1 MCLELFMRQ
10 KILRIPKARN
20 NAAHASLQ
28 SYFDRISH
36 SLEDR
41 LSEYVQMKKYVR
53 IYGESKKL
61 LEIEKAV
68 NIAAGSI
75 YEINIDKRFD
85 TNSMKQLLKFLEEKT
100 KELTGLIRN
109 KPKSLQFKFVHQ
121 IIKSIHIVMNNL
133 VQINKNINRVNELI
147 PIIKALLKMPDKESN
162 YDNNAI
168 LIEINNALSVSITEP
183 NLTEIKNGLTKE
195 RIDLTQ
201 YDARLL
207 FEHMNDVSDKLIG
220 LLNDKLLLIIG
231 ISEFLIAGV
240 DDDGANDIT
249 AIQRLPDE
257 LRVLFLASSLFDII
271 YRIKQIRA
279 SIKGIFNNIKLC
291 LQIMNSER
299 LESQFQGALKGG
311 NPSVYELLAGNT
323 PRLLQRIKKAIIETA
338 PGLDALE
345 LKLKI
350 DTLDLNTIIR
360 MTYGLIYEKA
370 NKVWENPYEME

>member
-1 MCLELFMRQ
+1 MRQ

-75 YEINIDKRFD
+75 YEINIDKRLD
-85 TNSMKQLLKFLEEKT
+85 TNSMKQLLKLLEEKT

-109 KPKSLQFKFVHQ
+109 KPKTLQFKFVHQ
-121 IIKSIHIVMNNL
+121 VIKSIHIVMNNL
-133 VQINKNINRVNELI
+133 IQINKNINRVNELI

-168 LIEINNALSVSITEP
+168 LLEINNALSVSITEP
-183 NLTEIKNGLTKE
+183 NLTEIRNGLTKE
-195 RIDLTQ
+195 RIDLAQ

-240 DDDGANDIT
+240 DDDGANDVT
-249 AIQRLPDE
+249 AMQRLPDE

-279 SIKGIFNNIKLC
+279 NIKGIFNNIKLC

-311 NPSVYELLAGNT
+311 TPSVYELLASNT
-323 PRLLQRIKKAIIETA
+323 PRLLQRIKKSIIETA

>member
-1 MCLELFMRQ
+1 MRQ
-10 KILRIPKARN
+10 KILRISKARN

-75 YEINIDKRFD
+75 YEINIDKRLD
-85 TNSMKQLLKFLEEKT
+85 TNSMKQLLKLLEEKT

-109 KPKSLQFKFVHQ
+109 KPKTLQFKFVHQ
-121 IIKSIHIVMNNL
+121 VIKSIHIVMNNL
-133 VQINKNINRVNELI
+133 IQINKNINRVNELI

-168 LIEINNALSVSITEP
+168 LLEINNALSVSITEP

-195 RIDLTQ
+195 RIDLAQ

-240 DDDGANDIT
+240 DDDGANDVT
-249 AIQRLPDE
+249 AMQRLPDE

-279 SIKGIFNNIKLC
+279 NIKGIFNNIKLC

-299 LESQFQGALKGG
+299 LESQYQGALKGG
-311 NPSVYELLAGNT
+311 TPSVYELLASNT
-323 PRLLQRIKKAIIETA
+323 PRLLQRIKKSIIETA

>member
-1 MCLELFMRQ
+1 MRQ
-10 KILRIPKARN
+10 KILRISKARN

-85 TNSMKQLLKFLEEKT
+85 TNSMKQLLKLLEEKT

-133 VQINKNINRVNELI
+133 IQINKNINRVNEII

-183 NLTEIKNGLTKE
+183 NLTEIKNGLAKE

-279 SIKGIFNNIKLC
+279 GIKGIFNNIKLC

>member
-1 MCLELFMRQ
+1 MRQ

-85 TNSMKQLLKFLEEKT
+85 THSMKQLLKLLEEKV

-109 KPKSLQFKFVHQ
+109 KPKSLQFRFVHQ
-121 IIKSIHIVMNNL
+121 VIKSIHVVMNNL
-133 VQINKNINRVNELI
+133 IQINKNINRVNELI

-168 LIEINNALSVSITEP
+168 LLEINNALSVSITEP

-195 RIDLTQ
+195 RIDLAQ

-240 DDDGANDIT
+240 DDDGANDVT

-271 YRIKQIRA
+271 YRIKQIREN
-279 SIKGIFNNIKLC
+279 IKGIFNHIKLC
-291 LQIMNSER
+291 LQIMNSDR
-299 LESQFQGALKGG
+299 LESQYQGALKGG
-311 NPSVYELLAGNT
+311 TPSVYELLASNT
-323 PRLLQRIKKAIIETA
+323 PRLLQRIKKSIIETA

>member
-1 MCLELFMRQ
+1 MRQ
-10 KILRIPKARN
+10 KILRISKARN

-85 TNSMKQLLKFLEEKT
+85 TASMKQLLKLLEEKT

-109 KPKSLQFKFVHQ
+109 KPKTLQFKFVHQ
-121 IIKSIHIVMNNL
+121 VIKSIHIVMNNL
-133 VQINKNINRVNELI
+133 IQINKNINRVNELI

-168 LIEINNALSVSITEP
+168 LLEINNALSVSITEP

-195 RIDLTQ
+195 RIDLAQ

-240 DDDGANDIT
+240 DDDGANDVT

-271 YRIKQIRA
+271 YRIKQIREN
-279 SIKGIFNNIKLC
+279 IKGIFNNIKLC
-291 LQIMNSER
+291 LQIMNSDR

-311 NPSVYELLAGNT
+311 TPSVYELLASNT
-323 PRLLQRIKKAIIETA
+323 PRLLQRIKKSIIETA

>member
-1 MCLELFMRQ
+1 MRQ
-10 KILRIPKARN
+10 KILRTPKARN

-61 LEIEKAV
+61 LEIEKTI

-75 YEINIDKRFD
+75 YEINIDKKFD
-85 TNSMKQLLKFLEEKT
+85 AAAMKQLIKLLEEKI

-109 KPKSLQFKFVHQ
+109 KPKSLPIRFIRQV
-121 IIKSIHIVMNNL
+121 IKSIHIIINNL
-133 VQINKNINRVNELI
+133 IQINKNINRVNEVI
-147 PIIKALLKMPDKESN
+147 PIIKALLKMPDKEGN

-168 LIEINNALSVSITEP
+168 LIEINNALGISITEP
-183 NLTEIKNGLTKE
+183 NLTEIRQGLARE
-195 RIDLTQ
+195 HIDLTQ

-207 FEHMNDVSDKLIG
+207 FEHMNDVSDKLVG

-240 DDDGANDIT
+240 DDDGANDVT
-249 AIQRLPDE
+249 AEQRLPDE
-257 LRVLFLASSLFDII
+257 LRVLFLAASLLDII
-271 YRIKQIRA
+271 YRIKQIREN
-279 SIKGIFNNIKLC
+279 IKGIFNNIKLC

-299 LESQFQGALKGG
+299 LGSQFQGTLKGG
-311 NPSVYELLAGNT
+311 SPSTYELLALNT
-323 PRLLQRIKKAIIETA
+323 PRLLQRIKKAIIEIA
-338 PGLDALE
+338 PGLDALD

-350 DTLDLNTIIR
+350 DTLDLNTVIKI
-360 MTYGLIYEKA
+360 TYGLIYEKA

>member
-1 MCLELFMRQ
+1 MRQ
-10 KILRIPKARN
+10 KILRTPKARN

-61 LEIEKAV
+61 LEIEKAI

-75 YEINIDKRFD
+75 YEINIDKKFD
-85 TNSMKQLLKFLEEKT
+85 TATMKQLIKLLEEKI

-109 KPKSLQFKFVHQ
+109 KPKSLPVKFIHQ
-121 IIKSIHIVMNNL
+121 VIKSIHIIINNL
-133 VQINKNINRVNELI
+133 IQINKNIYRVNELI

-162 YDNNAI
+162 YDNSAI
-168 LIEINNALSVSITEP
+168 LLEINNALGISITEP
-183 NLTEIKNGLTKE
+183 NLTEIKNGLARE

-240 DDDGANDIT
+240 DDDGANDVT
-249 AIQRLPDE
+249 AGQRLPDE
-257 LRVLFLASSLFDII
+257 LRVLFLASSLLDII
-271 YRIKQIRA
+271 YRIKQIREN
-279 SIKGIFNNIKLC
+279 IKGIFNNIKLC

-299 LESQFQGALKGG
+299 LGSQFQGILKGG
-311 NPSVYELLAGNT
+311 NPSIYELLASNT
-323 PRLLQRIKKAIIETA
+323 PRLLQRIKKAIVETA

-350 DTLDLNTIIR
+350 DTLDLNTVIK

-370 NKVWENPYEME
+370 NRVWENPYEME

>member
-1 MCLELFMRQ
+1 MRQ
-10 KILRIPKARN
+10 KILRISKARN

-85 TNSMKQLLKFLEEKT
+85 TNSMKQLLKLLEEKT

-109 KPKSLQFKFVHQ
+109 KPKTLQFKFVHQ
-121 IIKSIHIVMNNL
+121 VIKSIHIVMNNL
-133 VQINKNINRVNELI
+133 IQINKNINRVNELI

-168 LIEINNALSVSITEP
+168 LLEINNALSVSITEP
-183 NLTEIKNGLTKE
+183 NLTEIRNGLTKE
-195 RIDLTQ
+195 RIDLAQ

-240 DDDGANDIT
+240 DDDGANDVT
-249 AIQRLPDE
+249 AMQRLPDE

-279 SIKGIFNNIKLC
+279 NIKGIFNNIKLC

-311 NPSVYELLAGNT
+311 NPSVYELLASNT
-323 PRLLQRIKKAIIETA
+323 PRLLQRIKKSIIETA

>member
-1 MCLELFMRQ
+1 MRQ
-10 KILRIPKARN
+10 KILRTPKARN
-20 NAAHASLQ
+20 NAAHAALQ

-61 LEIEKAV
+61 LEIEKTI

-75 YEINIDKRFD
+75 YEINIEKKFD
-85 TNSMKQLLKFLEEKT
+85 TAAMKQLIQLLEEKI

-109 KPKSLQFKFVHQ
+109 KPKSIQIRFIHQ
-121 IIKSIHIVMNNL
+121 VIKSIHITINNL
-133 VQINKNINRVNELI
+133 IQINKNINRVNEVI
-147 PIIKALLKMPDKESN
+147 PIIKALLKMPDKEN
-162 YDNNAI
+162 NFDNNAI
-168 LIEINNALSVSITEP
+168 LLEINNALAISITEP
-183 NLTEIKNGLTKE
+183 NLTEIKNGLVKE

-207 FEHMNDVSDKLIG
+207 FEHLNDVSDKLIG

-240 DDDGANDIT
+240 DDDGANDVT
-249 AIQRLPDE
+249 AEQRLPDE
-257 LRVLFLASSLFDII
+257 LRVLFLASNLLDII
-271 YRIKQIRA
+271 YRIKKIREN
-279 SIKGIFNNIKLC
+279 IKGIFNNIKLC
-291 LQIMNSER
+291 LQIMNSDR
-299 LESQFQGALKGG
+299 LGHQFQGVLKGG
-311 NPSVYELLAGNT
+311 TPSVYELLSSNT
-323 PRLLQRIKKAIIETA
+323 PRLLQRIKKAIIEIA

-350 DTLDLNTIIR
+350 DTLDLNTVIKI
-360 MTYGLIYEKA
+360 TYGLIYEKA